1 MHPANSVI
9 LFTTLSGLGFGLIF
23 WLGLGFGPSGAV
35 AGPLTCILALALS
48 AAGLL
53 ASTFHLGN
61 PQRFLKAFSQV
72 GSSWLSRE
80 GVVSVALMSVL
91 FLYAALWFLGGEP
104 MRALGVIGSVLAVI
118 AVTCTAM
125 IYAQLKT
132 VPRWSNPLTLPM
144 FLGFSAA
151 GGAIATA
158 LASVLSGEPPSQML
172 GMGLLVASG
181 AAYAYRRFSQLVT
194 MKSVGHTPET
204 ATGLGDLG
212 KVRLLESPHS
222 QPNYLMKEMV
232 YRVGR
237 KHAEKLA
244 IFTVIIGLFAP
255 LFLFVGVRFLE
266 APAVV
271 ALGLA
276 LALALHVAGALTSR
290 WLFFAEAEH
299 VVGLY
304 YGKR

>member
-1 MHPANSVI
+1 
-9 LFTTLSGLGFGLIF
+9 
-23 WLGLGFGPSGAV
+23 
-35 AGPLTCILALALS
+35 
-48 AAGLL
+48 
-53 ASTFHLGN
+53 
-61 PQRFLKAFSQV
+61 
-72 GSSWLSRE
+72 
-80 GVVSVALMSVL
+80 
-91 FLYAALWFLGGEP
+91 